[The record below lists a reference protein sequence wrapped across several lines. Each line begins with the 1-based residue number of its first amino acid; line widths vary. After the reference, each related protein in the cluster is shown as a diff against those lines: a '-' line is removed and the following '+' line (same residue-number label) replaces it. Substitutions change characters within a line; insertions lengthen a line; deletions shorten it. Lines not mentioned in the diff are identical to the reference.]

1 MSYLSNAEESELK
14 RLKFLT
20 MVNSGMKRVQYKS
33 AILEV
38 AKRRRVS
45 TLTEPAAAA
54 PTAAATAKATA
65 EALMAPAA
73 AVPAVLQCLLRLRAQ
88 PKHLARS

>member
-1 MSYLSNAEESELK
+1 M
-14 RLKFLT
+14 KFLT
-20 MVNSGMKRVQYKS
+20 MVNSGMQRVQYKS

-54 PTAAATAKATA
+54 PTAAATPTATATA

>member
-1 MSYLSNAEESELK
+1 M
-14 RLKFLT
+14 KFLT
-20 MVNSGMKRVQYKS
+20 MVNSGMQRVQYKS

-54 PTAAATAKATA
+54 PTAAATPTATAMATA